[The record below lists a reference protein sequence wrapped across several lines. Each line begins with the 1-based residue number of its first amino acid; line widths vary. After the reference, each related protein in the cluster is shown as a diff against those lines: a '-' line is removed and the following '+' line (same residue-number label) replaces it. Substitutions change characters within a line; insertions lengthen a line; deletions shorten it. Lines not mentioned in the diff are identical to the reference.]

1 MIYFIIMSL
10 ETREEVSTPIEEHI
24 SLNISVPLHVPV
36 HHYMTIQEKIELYT
50 NQLSSIEKMALVI
63 AEEHLGTSFNLQKS
77 NGFIE
82 WCKNLDK

>member
-10 ETREEVSTPIEEHI
+10 ETREEVSPPTEEHI
-24 SLNISVPLHVPV
+24 SLNIPVPV
-36 HHYMTIQEKIELYT
+36 PVPVAQTIQEKIELYVS
-50 NQLSSIEKMALVI
+50 QLSSIEKMALVI

>member
-1 MIYFIIMSL
+1 MSL

-24 SLNISVPLHVPV
+24 SLNISVSVPV
-36 HHYMTIQEKIELYT
+36 PVYHYMTIQEKIELYT